1 MTKED
6 FLHSQ
11 FGFLRSEILARQAR
25 VFWTVVIG
33 LLGMP
38 ALTYLAV
45 GRDIMIWLALPF
57 LILVVIILFLAEQNA
72 MMRVGRYIREYI
84 EREVDMPMGWETWL
98 ESRGQYRLMEKSFIG
113 SFIIIFFLYY
123 FLSISMALYRLWVE
137 ASADPSG
144 QYILWL
150 YGAVFAYGLGGFWA
164 LANLIHHWRSSVS
177 TTAQMPTQ
185 RATGVLGQD
194 VV

>member
-1 MTKED
+1 MTDND

-11 FGFLRSEILARQAR
+11 FSFLRSEILARQAR
-25 VFWTVVIG
+25 IFWTVVIG

-38 ALTYLAV
+38 ALSYLAA
-45 GRDIMIWLALPF
+45 GKDIMIWLALPF
-57 LILVVIILFLAEQNA
+57 LNLVVIILFLTEQNG

-84 EREVDMPMGWETWL
+84 ERKVDTPMGWETWL
-98 ESRGQYRLMEKSFIG
+98 ESRAEFRLMEKSFAG

-144 QYILWL
+144 QYRLWL
-150 YGAVFAYGLGGFWA
+150 YGAIFAYGLGGFWA
-164 LANLIHHWRSSVS
+164 LVNLIHHWRFSVS
-177 TTAQMPTQ
+177 TTAQLSERKTSSTP
-185 RATGVLGQD
+185 GQSAG
-194 VV
+194 